1 MVIARFFVI
10 PMLRYTDNGHNLAF
24 FSPCLPLA
32 LSPRRVYFGLTLLG
46 LALLLTACQT
56 PPPPHTRRSITIPT
70 NKLGIHLLLDD
81 GRNHWPVELWPEHL
95 DAARQAVG
103 EWGFVVQ
110 LIRQDDFDR
119 VKWQLFMDL
128 CAEYHLTPIIRLAT
142 TFDQVQGWWVAPSAD
157 VDGGYETIAAA
168 TTAFLTSLQWPTREH
183 LLIIGNEPNH
193 GEEWGGRASPSE
205 YARYLRDMAVALH
218 AADSDARI
226 LNAPLDP
233 FTPHTGSGTLNG
245 LSYLDAES
253 FMDGMVAAAPD
264 IFSHLDAWASHPYP
278 LGPFREG
285 PWVQQHQV
293 DFLNNA
299 SNPTQLTPP
308 EGIYNRGINGY
319 AWELFKLAA
328 YGVEPLPVFI
338 TETGWKHAESAHPQA
353 SDYLDALPDAAT
365 VALYFDLALNGQ
377 RGDLDLPATGWT
389 PWLTD
394 SRVYAVAPFALNGT
408 PTEWGH
414 TNWLMMDERGRIL
427 GYYPAFTLFQSA
439 NP

>member
-1 MVIARFFVI
+1 
-10 PMLRYTDNGHNLAF
+10 MLRHFVL
-24 FSPCLPLA
+24 
-32 LSPRRVYFGLTLLG
+32 VLLG
-46 LALLLTACQT
+46 LALLIIACQT
-56 PPPPHTRRSITIPT
+56 TTPPHTRRSITIPA

-95 DAARQAVG
+95 DVARQAVG

-110 LIRQDDFDR
+110 LIRQDDFDL

-128 CAEYHLTPIIRLAT
+128 CAEHHLTPIIRLAT
-142 TFDQVQGWWVAPSAD
+142 TFDQTQGWWVAPPQD
-157 VDGGYETIAAA
+157 EDGGYETIAAA
-168 TTAFLTSLQWPTREH
+168 TTSFLTLLNWPTGEH
-183 LLIIGNEPNH
+183 FVLIGNEPNH
-193 GEEWGGRASPSE
+193 GDEWGGRANPSE
-205 YARYLRDMAVALH
+205 YARYLGDMAVALH
-218 AADSDARI
+218 AADPDALI

-233 FTPHTGSGTLNG
+233 FTPHTGSGTLKG
-245 LSYLDAES
+245 MSYLDAES
-253 FMDGMVAAAPD
+253 FMDGMFAAAPD
-264 IFSHLDAWASHPYP
+264 IFTHLDAWASHPYP

-285 PWVQQHQV
+285 PWKQQHQV
-293 DFLNNA
+293 DFLNDA
-299 SNPTQLTPP
+299 SNPAQLTPP
-308 EGIYNRGINGY
+308 AGIYNRGINGY

-338 TETGWKHAESAHPQA
+338 TETGWKHAESAHPNA
-353 SDYLDALPDAAT
+353 SDHLDALPDAAT

-377 RGDLDLPATGWT
+377 RGRAPDLPATGWT

-394 SRVYAVAPFALNGT
+394 NRVYAIAPFALNGT

-427 GYYPAFTLFQSA
+427 GYYPPFALFQSV